1 VDELPVGSGQLDLT
15 AYLRGNLLQ
24 ARGGIQADYDHRVA
38 KNVSVFG
45 QGWLGTTWAQDTGTT
60 ADYGVLGGL
69 RWRF

>member
-1 VDELPVGSGQLDLT
+1 M
-15 AYLRGNLLQ
+15 
-24 ARGGIQADYDHRVA
+24 QADYDHRVS

-45 QGWLGTTWAQDTGTT
+45 QGWLGTNWDLDTGARQ